1 VVFGFFEFFDDT
13 MVFFD
18 EFVDFNSGLI
28 KLNDGLW
35 LVSDEFG
42 FDLFDI
48 MEEGFSLGFELFD
61 SEFDFFDV
69 LGMPGDEG
77 LLKIAELGVFLGE
90 IADLSLEFGVEGVE
104 TGDF

>member
-1 VVFGFFEFFDDT
+1 

-18 EFVDFNSGLI
+18 EFVNLDSGLI

-35 LVSDEFG
+35 LVCDEFG

-61 SEFDFFDV
+61 SEFNAFDV

-90 IADLSLEFGVEGVE
+90 SADLGLEFEVEGVE